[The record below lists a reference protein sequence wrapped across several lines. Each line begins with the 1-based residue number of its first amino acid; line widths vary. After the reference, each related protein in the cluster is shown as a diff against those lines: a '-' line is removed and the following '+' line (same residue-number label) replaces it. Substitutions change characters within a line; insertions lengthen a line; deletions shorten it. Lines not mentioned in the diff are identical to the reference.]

1 MERILVIED
10 EKEISDVL
18 KDYFLA
24 EGYEVCCSY
33 DGADGLRMF
42 DQFNP
47 TLVILDIMLPYLDGI
62 EICRILRSKSE
73 TPIMMLSARTDERDK
88 ILTLD
93 LGADEYVEKPFSPKV
108 LVAQAKALLRRSKHF
123 VEIIETEQGVLKI
136 DHIEINEKSRTVK
149 VNQAIVPFSP
159 KEYELL
165 VFLMKN
171 PNQVFTKDRLLDA
184 VWGFEEYIDPN
195 TVTVH
200 VRKIRE
206 KIENEPANPVYLKT
220 AWGVG
225 YQFCNGR
232 GGT

>member
-1 MERILVIED
+1 MERILIIDD
-10 EKEISDVL
+10 EREISDVL
-18 KDYFLA
+18 RDYFLA
-24 EGYEVCCSY
+24 EGYEVCCGY
-33 DGADGLRMF
+33 DGAEGLKMF
-42 DQFNP
+42 EQFNP

-62 EICRILRSKSE
+62 ELCRIFRSKSQI
-73 TPIMMLSARTDERDK
+73 PIIMLSAKTGEKDK

-108 LVAQAKALLRRSKHF
+108 LVAQVKALIRRSQQSIQKTV
-123 VEIIETEQGVLKI
+123 VEEGVLRVNY
-136 DHIEINEKSRTVK
+136 IEVNEKSRTVMIH
-149 VNQAIVPFSP
+149 QAVVAFSP

-206 KIENEPANPVYLKT
+206 KIEEQPANPVYLKT
-220 AWGVG
+220 VWGVG
-225 YQFCNGR
+225 YQFCQER
-232 GGT
+232 GSL

>member
-1 MERILVIED
+1 MERILIIDD

-18 KDYFLA
+18 KDYFVS

-33 DGADGLRMF
+33 DGADGLKAFER
-42 DQFNP
+42 FNP
-47 TLVILDIMLPYLDGI
+47 TLILLDIMLPYLDGI
-62 EICRILRSKSE
+62 ELCRIFRSKSS
-73 TPIMMLSARTDERDK
+73 TPIMMLSAKRGERDK
-88 ILTLD
+88 ILTFD

-108 LVAQAKALLRRSKHF
+108 LVAQAKALIRRSKQF
-123 VEIIETEQGVLKI
+123 VEK
-136 DHIEINEKSRTVK
+136 IEIEEGALKVDYIEVNEKSRTVMI
-149 VNQAIVPFSP
+149 NQIIVPFSP

-171 PNQVFTKDRLLDA
+171 PNQVFTKDRLLNA

-195 TVTVH
+195 TITVH

-206 KIENEPANPVYLKT
+206 KIENEPATPVYLKT

-225 YQFCNGR
+225 YQFCQAR
-232 GGT
+232 GGL